1 MLIQVAIRYIA
12 PKIKR
17 TKRIFIDA
25 ERDVSELQETI
36 QTQFGIP
43 IKEQIIRFTVKNF
56 EVRIVA
62 GFSLDFY
69 EIGNNAFLQVSRL
82 EVSTDEEEQGEENN
96 AEDELMNENYIR
108 RMETINR
115 LRIAERATNFELQ
128 TIKEVEENEDEDDK
142 QVAMLKKTFMDI
154 TKLKAVKEF
163 QPFLQSL
170 LTLDIISQMAVL
182 ENTDKVGWTGIHYAV
197 LYNEEYVI
205 SELLKVFKKEILSLI
220 SEDGWSPIFLA
231 VHNKHWNLFNLMLEF
246 ADQSHLE
253 LQTNKGSL
261 LHYIFKHADFD
272 IIEKIVLE
280 KNIDPLKEDFS
291 GKRAVDLLTSDKY
304 EQIMLLLE
312 LRKLP
317 TKPIS
322 IFGEVEK
329 NSFFFGWSKR
339 VLHLNAEART
349 LERYGSLKD
358 YPFKPKEII
367 PLHGI
372 DKMKFV
378 GYAKDQNTDT
388 NKNFVYDTR
397 NQTIKTASL
406 FKPKDNFMEFSYAG
420 NKHEFRIVSIE
431 QVQIWEAS
439 LSIAIEWAKYYDTF
453 ITKIKNP
460 NIKEKALKIWK
471 TINKDFEQFNLSKR
485 EDLKKLVAA
494 QIKTEE
500 VKKVTF
506 NLPKVGLRDFDV
518 LKLLGRGAF
527 GKVYKVLHK
536 KTKKIFAMK
545 VLRKKNLIKEQQ
557 IKYSLIEKRILE
569 QNNTNPF
576 LLSLYFAFQTVEN
589 LYMVIDYCPNEDLS
603 VLLNKQPDSCLDER
617 VVKFYMAEIILA
629 IEDLHR
635 RNYIYR
641 DLKPENILIDESG
654 HLKLADFGLAAEN
667 IRSANDFAKSF
678 CGSPI
683 YISPEILKS
692 KRSYKT
698 SDYYTMGVV
707 MYELLTGDPPFFN
720 EDIDKLYGLIKKG
733 SFNFPPQR
741 NISESAK
748 DLIRKLINTN
758 PKTRLGAE
766 RGIVEI
772 KEHEFFKDINWDK
785 LSRKEIAPPIV
796 FNAVVHNFTQKIP
809 LKDNEYEEKNF
820 HVNNL
825 QGFDYVREDLIDGDD
840 K

>member
-1 MLIQVAIRYIA
+1 MLIQVAVRYIA
-12 PKIKR
+12 PKIKK

-25 ERDVSELQETI
+25 ERDVSELQEAI

-56 EVRIVA
+56 EVRVVA
-62 GFSLDFY
+62 GFSIDFY

-82 EVSTDEEEQGEENN
+82 EVSTDEEESIEENN
-96 AEDELMNENYIR
+96 VDEETMNENYYQ
-108 RMETINR
+108 RMETFNR

-142 QVAMLKKTFMDI
+142 QVAQLRKTFMDI
-154 TKLKAVKEF
+154 TKMKSMKEF
-163 QPFLQSL
+163 ETFMQSL
-170 LTLDIISQMAVL
+170 MTLDIISQMSVL
-182 ENTDKVGWTGIHYAV
+182 ENTDKVGWMGIHYAV
-197 LYNEEYVI
+197 LYNEEHVI
-205 SELLKVFKKEILSLI
+205 SELLKVFKKEILTLI

-231 VHNKHWNLFNLMLEF
+231 VHNKHWNLFNLMLEH

-261 LHYIFKHADFD
+261 LHYIFKNADFE
-272 IIEKIVLE
+272 IIEKLVLE
-280 KNIDPLKEDFS
+280 KHVDPMKEDFS
-291 GKRAVDLLTSDKY
+291 GKRAIDLLSSDRH
-304 EQIMLLLE
+304 EQVMLLLE

-317 TKPIS
+317 KKPIS
-322 IFGEVEK
+322 LFGEVEK

-349 LERYGSLKD
+349 LERYGSFKD

-372 DKMKFV
+372 DKVSFT
-378 GYAKDQNTDT
+378 GFAKDQNSEGS
-388 NKNFVYDTR
+388 KNFVYDAR
-397 NQTIKTASL
+397 NQSIKTESA
-406 FKPKDNFMEFSYAG
+406 FRTKDNFMEFYYVGSRHQY
-420 NKHEFRIVSIE
+420 RILNSE
-431 QVQIWEAS
+431 QVPIWES
-439 LSIAIEWAKYYDTF
+439 NLSIAIDWAKYYDTF

-460 NIKEKALKIWK
+460 GIKEKALKIWK
-471 TINKDFEQFNLSKR
+471 NINKDFEQFNLLKR
-485 EDLKKLVAA
+485 EDVKKLQAMKAKV
-494 QIKTEE
+494 EDE
-500 VKKVTF
+500 KKVAF
-506 NLPKVGLRDFDV
+506 RMPKVGLKDFDV

-536 KTKKIFAMK
+536 KSRKIFAMK

-569 QNNTNPF
+569 QNSSNPF

-603 VLLNKQPDSCLDER
+603 VLLNKQPDSCLEER
-617 VVKFYMAEIILA
+617 VVKFYLAEIVLA

-641 DLKPENILIDESG
+641 DLKPENILLDESG

-733 SFNFPPQR
+733 AFNFPS
-741 NISESAK
+741 NKSISESAK
-748 DLIRKLINTN
+748 DFIRKLISTN

-766 RGIVEI
+766 RGIAEI

-785 LSRKEIAPPIV
+785 LMRKEIAPPIV
-796 FNAVVHNFTQKIP
+796 FNPVVHNFTQKIP
-809 LKDNEYEEKNF
+809 LKDNEYDERNF
-820 HVNNL
+820 HINYL
-825 QGFDYVREDLIDGDD
+825 QGFDYVREELIDGEDN
-840 K
+840 